1 MPAVCALAA
10 IQILVYD
17 HFARLNLVAVGLA
30 ALTLLLVIVRLGL
43 TFRENARL
51 FALTHHEALT
61 DALTGIGNRRRLLA
75 DLHRALEP
83 PTPPTLLMIFDL
95 NGFKG
100 YNDSF
105 GHPAGDALLV
115 RLAEKLSAFAE
126 GSAPRTASAATSSAS
141 SRRSS
146 RARRSC

>member
-1 MPAVCALAA
+1 M
-10 IQILVYD
+10 YD

-30 ALTLLLVIVRLGL
+30 AVTGLLVIVRLAM

-51 FALTHHEALT
+51 FALTHHESMT

-75 DLHRALEP
+75 DLHRTLEP

-95 NGFKG
+95 DGFKG

-105 GHPAGDALLV
+105 GHPAGDALLA
-115 RLAEKLSAFAE
+115 RLAEKLADS
-126 GSAPRTASAATSSAS
+126 
-141 SRRSS
+141 
-146 RARRSC
+146 